1 MTSIYIPPT
10 QAQQETNRALDQF
23 RAAGSPG
30 YKPEAQKYTWDQLRQ
45 LPSAKEIDSK
55 GNQGSNWSS
64 DPAYQDWQQREN
76 RNVQG
81 EQNAFTAWRAG
92 NGSASPSGSKAPDM
106 SAYGQSGGQQSG
118 GSYSAYGQQR
128 AQQPQ
133 YNASNVPRTPPQ
145 GAQQNDLSGQ
155 VPSNQIWA
163 QAYNQASNQYGGN
176 TQAQSWT
183 MPGSSTSQAYNPTT
197 GQYGPMT
204 GGQSNAG
211 NMAYNAINNRPPPI
225 TATATG
231 VGGNQMPWQDA
242 MTQRDAFVGNL
253 SQRLGQYAGGQ
264 LTGPVTFDPNQLLS
278 QANDQLAN
286 GTYYNPFA
294 QQNQP
299 VVGNYSR
306 PFTYGDSTFQGYGQN
321 PDVQRAMGNST
332 QYMQGDFQN
341 PFGPGAN
348 NPQPTWGQQNYN
360 PSPSPQRYQPAPGGH
375 DLSGDIYYRP
385 GTGPGAS
392 PGGSGN
398 GQLLAPPT
406 DDLSY
411 RLPTP
416 RQPYDDQ
423 AEVQRLRQQASQ
435 DNLRN
440 YQNRNSDQPGPS
452 VTTPRGYGSGSSI
465 VPQQRPSRP
474 APATPIPEITFTPE
488 QQAQLDAIQQAS
500 NQQEA
505 DKAKRV
511 LGQAQPILPPSQG
524 TPYNPQAPSQGLPPV
539 PPTPSPRNE
548 SVAAPSQLQAR
559 QSKLAQIDDEID
571 KWQQATY
578 GTWQGNG
585 PPAEWSSHI
594 QALQRLR
601 AKAAA
606 GDPAA
611 LAWNPK
617 IQAPAAHVTPS
628 VPVNMRGES
637 VRSGGMRRNGDNRR

>member
-1 MTSIYIPPT
+1 M
-10 QAQQETNRALDQF
+10 
-23 RAAGSPG
+23 
-30 YKPEAQKYTWDQLRQ
+30 
-45 LPSAKEIDSK
+45 
-55 GNQGSNWSS
+55 
-64 DPAYQDWQQREN
+64 
-76 RNVQG
+76 
-81 EQNAFTAWRAG
+81 
-92 NGSASPSGSKAPDM
+92 
-106 SAYGQSGGQQSG
+106 
-118 GSYSAYGQQR
+118 
-128 AQQPQ
+128 
-133 YNASNVPRTPPQ
+133 
-145 GAQQNDLSGQ
+145 
-155 VPSNQIWA
+155 WA

-183 MPGSSTSQAYNPTT
+183 MPGTSTSQAYNPTT

-294 QQNQP
+294 QNAAPYNPSRNPVQP
-299 VVGNYSR
+299 VYEDVNR
-306 PFTYGDSTFQGYGQN
+306 QRFN
-321 PDVQRAMGNST
+321 PDVQRAMNNSS

-385 GTGPGAS
+385 GTGPGAAPTSQEEKDRIFRENYANNPANWVYYDPATGMATHGIPAGTPPSS
-392 PGGSGN
+392 PRVASTDYHAN
-398 GQLLAPPT
+398 PSPQSSPIAPGQG
-406 DDLSY
+406 DLSNDIYY
-411 RLPTP
+411 RPGTGP
-416 RQPYDDQ
+416 GAAPQPSRQPYDDQ
-423 AEVQRLRQQASQ
+423 AEIERLRQQASQ

-440 YQNRNSDQPGPS
+440 SQNRNSDQPGPS

-474 APATPIPEITFTPE
+474 APVTAIPEITFTPE

-548 SVAAPSQLQAR
+548 SVAAPSQLQAG
-559 QSKLAQIDDEID
+559 QSKLAQIDDEIG

-585 PPAEWSSHI
+585 PPAEWQSHI

-617 IQAPAAHVTPS
+617 MKAPAAHVTPS